1 MRLGRGSDGRWADR
15 QVGGRGMTG
24 ARLKVAAAT
33 RYRPAEV
40 TAGRR
45 RYQPRPDRQNPQSKE
60 ATMPTNSTA
69 QLLTIEQL
77 AEQLTTSIRHIRRLI
92 AERRIPYIK
101 VGHLVR
107 FDPAEIDEWIDWGW
121 HGLTDIHQVG
131 RSPRK
136 DVQNGDCGEEEA
148 PAPPFVH
155 PGVQG

>member
-1 MRLGRGSDGRWADR
+1 
-15 QVGGRGMTG
+15 MTG
-24 ARLKVAAAT
+24 ARLKEAAAT

-107 FDPAEIDEWIDWGW
+107 FDPTEIDEWIDR
-121 HGLTDIHQVG
+121 HRVG
-131 RSPRK
+131 GRRPPT
-136 DVQNGDCGEEEA
+136 
-148 PAPPFVH
+148 PAV
-155 PGVQG
+155 GAGR